1 MSKTNKNK
9 KEKKEKKI
17 INFKAFKGS
26 IDGYKKDSILT
37 SSFVIIEV
45 LMEVLIPLYMAQLID
60 FGFSAGSMSVIWK
73 IGLYLVLMSLVALVS
88 GILNGIFAARA
99 SSGVAKNIRKKM
111 YNNIQEFSFENLDS
125 FSTSSLITR
134 LTTDITSIQNSYQM
148 LIRMAVRAPLT
159 LIFSFLMA
167 YRLNAE
173 LSLVFIYVIPL
184 MILIIFIL
192 VKFAMP
198 LFRLMY
204 KTFDKL
210 NKVVQENLRGIRVVK
225 AYVREDFETDK
236 FKSASSEVQKVSW
249 KAGKIMAFASP
260 LIEILIYGCV
270 LAISWIG
277 AKLVISSNLT
287 TGSLATMITYTMQ
300 ILISFLML
308 TMTFVMIVMARPSM
322 ERVSEV
328 LSCDSK
334 IKNKNKAIKEITSG
348 DIEFK
353 DVSFKYKE
361 DSDNYSLKH
370 VNLKIPSGATV
381 GILGE
386 TGSSKTTLVQLIPRL
401 YEATDGEV
409 LVGGHNV
416 KDYDLTVLRDSVSMV
431 LQKNVLFSGT
441 LNENLRWGNSK
452 ATQEEIIHCC
462 ALAQADDFIQEME
475 KGYETFIQQDG
486 MNVSG
491 GQKQRICI
499 ARALLKNPKIL
510 ILDDST
516 SAVDTA
522 TEARLR
528 ESFKNDIANV
538 TKLIISQRI
547 SSVKDADMIIVLSD
561 GKIDGV
567 GSHEELMIS
576 NKIYQEI
583 NKSQIRNGEDD
594 KGKR

>member
-361 DSDNYSLKH
+361 DSENYSLKH

-567 GSHEELMIS
+567 GSHEELIVS

>member
-567 GSHEELMIS
+567 GSHEELIVS

>member
-1 MSKTNKNK
+1 MSKHRKERE
-9 KEKKEKKI
+9 EKKEKKI

-26 IDGYKKDSILT
+26 VGEFKKDSILT
-37 SSFVIIEV
+37 STFVIIEV
-45 LMEVLIPLYMAQLID
+45 LMEVLIPLYMARLID
-60 FGFSAGSMSVIWK
+60 LGFSAGNMQFIWK
-73 IGLYLVLMSLVALVS
+73 IGGYLVLMSLVALVS
-88 GILNGIFAARA
+88 GILNGIFAARS

-111 YNNIQEFSFENLDS
+111 YDNIQEFSFENIDS

-134 LTTDITSIQNSYQM
+134 LTTDITSIQNSFQM
-148 LIRMAVRAPLT
+148 MIRMAVRAPLT
-159 LIFSFLMA
+159 LVFSFIMA
-167 YRLNAE
+167 YRLNSQLA
-173 LSLVFIYVIPL
+173 LTFIYVIPI

-192 VKFAMP
+192 VRFAMP
-198 LFRLMY
+198 LFRRMY

-225 AYVREDFETDK
+225 AYVREDFETNK
-236 FKSASSEVQKVSW
+236 FEKASSEVQKVSW
-249 KAGKIMAFASP
+249 RAGKIMAFASP
-260 LIEILIYGCV
+260 LFEMLIYGCI
-270 LAISWIG
+270 LAISWFG
-277 AKLVISSNLT
+277 AKLVIDSSLT

-300 ILISFLML
+300 ILMSFLML

-328 LSCDSK
+328 LSCKSK
-334 IKNKNKAIKEITSG
+334 IRNAEKPLTKVASG

-353 DVSFKYKE
+353 DVSYKYKE

-401 YEATDGEV
+401 YEASEGEV

-441 LNENLRWGNSK
+441 INENLRWGNSE

-462 ALAQADDFIQEME
+462 KLAQADEFIQEME
-475 KGYETFIQQDG
+475 NGYETFIQQDG

-499 ARALLKNPKIL
+499 ARALLKSPKIL

-522 TEARLR
+522 TEAKLR
-528 ESFKNDIANV
+528 ESFKKDIANV

-547 SSVKDADMIIVLSD
+547 SSVKDSDMIIVLSN
-561 GKIDGV
+561 GEVNGV
-567 GSHEELMIS
+567 GTHEKLLLT

-583 NKSQIRNGEDD
+583 NKSQIRND